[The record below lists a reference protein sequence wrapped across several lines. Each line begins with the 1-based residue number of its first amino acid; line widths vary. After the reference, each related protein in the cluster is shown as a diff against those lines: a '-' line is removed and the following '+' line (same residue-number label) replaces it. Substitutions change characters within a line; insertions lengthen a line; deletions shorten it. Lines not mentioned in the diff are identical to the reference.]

1 MNHVSCAFIGKY
13 FVVYFDDIFIYNK
26 NLDEHVSDLRC
37 VLGVLKKEKL
47 YTNMEKCCICMENI
61 VVLGFF
67 VSPLGIEFDEE
78 KIRAKKD

>member
-1 MNHVSCAFIGKY
+1 MPQNYDQIDV
-13 FVVYFDDIFIYNK
+13 
-26 NLDEHVSDLRC
+26 R
-37 VLGVLKKEKL
+37 
-47 YTNMEKCCICMENI
+47 ICMENI